1 MQFSLYINQEKSVEW
16 GLNVQQSI
24 FFSFLYTVPSWA
36 DPVSI
41 NGNVYYSVSKTK
53 IAEELPLIS
62 GNADTIKRY
71 FQQLEKAGLIERFS
85 TKTRAFFRL
94 TAKAKSWNK
103 TESKGREKNPDIKEK
118 VGKKIPT
125 TSGKKSLPPRKK
137 NPPYH
142 ITNNPITKDHKN
154 NTKPEHSRFD
164 IFYSEYPVKK
174 SKAQARKVFAKLNP
188 DDLLFQRIIRA
199 LKAQINNRA
208 QAKAANV
215 WMPEWKHP
223 STWLTQQ
230 CWEDDLTEIEQHN
243 TQTAKNINDLDHD
256 DESWA
261 DLVNEVM

>member
-1 MQFSLYINQEKSVEW
+1 
-16 GLNVQQSI
+16 
-24 FFSFLYTVPSWA
+24 
-36 DPVSI
+36 
-41 NGNVYYSVSKTK
+41 
-53 IAEELPLIS
+53 
-62 GNADTIKRY
+62 
-71 FQQLEKAGLIERFS
+71 
-85 TKTRAFFRL
+85 
-94 TAKAKSWNK
+94 
-103 TESKGREKNPDIKEK
+103 
-118 VGKKIPT
+118 
-125 TSGKKSLPPRKK
+125 
-137 NPPYH
+137 
-142 ITNNPITKDHKN
+142 
-154 NTKPEHSRFD
+154 
-164 IFYSEYPVKK
+164 
-174 SKAQARKVFAKLNP
+174 LNP